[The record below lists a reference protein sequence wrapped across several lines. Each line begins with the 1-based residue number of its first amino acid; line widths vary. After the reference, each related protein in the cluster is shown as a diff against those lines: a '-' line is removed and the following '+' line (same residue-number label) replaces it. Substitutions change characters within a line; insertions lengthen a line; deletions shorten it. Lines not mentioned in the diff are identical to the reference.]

1 MVTKGMSRDTA
12 WYSIIDSEWPVL
24 KAALERWLAH
34 DNFATDGAQIGALES
49 FRQGRRS

>member
-24 KAALERWLAH
+24 KAALEQWLAH

-49 FRQGRRS
+49 FRQGR